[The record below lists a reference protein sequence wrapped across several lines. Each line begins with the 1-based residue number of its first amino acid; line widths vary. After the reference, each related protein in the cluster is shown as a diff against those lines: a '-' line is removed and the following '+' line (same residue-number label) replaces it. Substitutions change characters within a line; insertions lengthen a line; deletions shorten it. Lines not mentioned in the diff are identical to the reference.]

1 MFISKRDKQKV
12 EDILNS
18 ISIIEAFVKDKSL
31 LEFESDVMLH
41 SAVQCQFHIIG
52 EAAGTISP
60 HILQRYEFPW
70 FLPKSFRN
78 FIIHEYHNV
87 KLERIYHTTFELD
100 ELKIVC
106 ESILAS
112 EFK

>member
-1 MFISKRDKQKV
+1 MSKPRNKQRV
-12 EDILNS
+12 EDILTA
-18 ISIIEAFVKDKSL
+18 ISRIQAFVNDKTL
-31 LEFESDVMLH
+31 LEFENDVMLH
-41 SAVQCQFHIIG
+41 SAVQYQFLIIG

-60 HILQRYEFPW
+60 EILRRYDFPW

-87 KLERIYHTTFELD
+87 KLERIYHTAFELS
-100 ELKIVC
+100 ELKTAC
-106 ESILAS
+106 ESILSS

>member
-1 MFISKRDKQKV
+1 MSKPRDKQRV
-12 EDILNS
+12 EDILTS

-31 LEFESDVMLH
+31 LEFENDVMLH
-41 SAVQCQFHIIG
+41 SAVQYQFLIIG
-52 EAAGTISP
+52 EAAGAISP
-60 HILQRYEFPW
+60 EILKRHDFPW

-87 KLERIYHTTFELD
+87 KLERIYHTAFELED
-100 ELKIVC
+100 LKVIC
-106 ESILAS
+106 EKILIL

>member
-1 MFISKRDKQKV
+1 MSKPRDKQRV
-12 EDILNS
+12 EDILTA
-18 ISIIEAFVKDKSL
+18 ISRIQAFVKDKSL

-41 SAVQCQFHIIG
+41 SAVQYQFLIIG

-60 HILQRYEFPW
+60 QILQRYEFPW

-87 KLERIYHTTFELD
+87 KLERIYHTAFELND
-100 ELKIVC
+100 LKIVC
-106 ESILAS
+106 EAILAI

>member
-1 MFISKRDKQKV
+1 MSKPRDKQRV
-12 EDILNS
+12 EDILTA
-18 ISIIEAFVKDKSL
+18 IARIQAFVKGKTL
-31 LEFESDVMLH
+31 REFENDVMLH
-41 SAVQCQFHIIG
+41 SAVQYQFLIIG
-52 EAAGTISP
+52 EAAGAISP
-60 HILQRYEFPW
+60 EILKRYDFPW

>member
-1 MFISKRDKQKV
+1 MSKSDKQKV

-41 SAVQCQFHIIG
+41 SAVQYQFLILG
-52 EAAGTISP
+52 EAAGAISP
-60 HILQRYEFPW
+60 EILKRYDFPW

-87 KLERIYHTTFELD
+87 KLERIYHTAFELND
-100 ELKIVC
+100 LKIVC
-106 ESILAS
+106 ESILTS

>member
-1 MFISKRDKQKV
+1 MSKRDKQRV
-12 EDILNS
+12 EDILTS

-31 LEFESDVMLH
+31 LEFENDVMLH
-41 SAVQCQFHIIG
+41 SAVQYQFLIIG

-60 HILQRYEFPW
+60 QLLQRYEFPW

-87 KLERIYHTTFELD
+87 KLERILSHSF
-100 ELKIVC
+100 
-106 ESILAS
+106 
-112 EFK
+112 

>member
-1 MFISKRDKQKV
+1 MSKPRDKQRV
-12 EDILNS
+12 EDILTS

-31 LEFESDVMLH
+31 LEFENDVMLH
-41 SAVQCQFHIIG
+41 SAVQYQFLIIG
-52 EAAGTISP
+52 EAAGAISP
-60 HILQRYEFPW
+60 EILKRYDFPW

-87 KLERIYHTTFELD
+87 KLERIYHTAFELND
-100 ELKIVC
+100 LKIVC
-106 ESILAS
+106 ESILTS